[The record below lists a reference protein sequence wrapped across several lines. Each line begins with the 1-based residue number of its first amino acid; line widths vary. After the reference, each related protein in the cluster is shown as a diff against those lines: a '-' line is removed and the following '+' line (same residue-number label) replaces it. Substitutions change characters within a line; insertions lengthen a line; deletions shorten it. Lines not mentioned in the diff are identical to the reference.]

1 MKGFAIRWL
10 IRVDLDFVV
19 AIEQDSFDCPW
30 TRDEFINA
38 LRQRGTIGMVCEV
51 GDDIAGYMLYELH
64 KNRLR
69 VINFAIAPKYRRNG
83 YGKAMVD
90 KLVAKINYQGR
101 SRITIEVRETNL
113 IAQLF
118 WQSQGFRA
126 VTILRDWYEDTT
138 ESAIVMQYHVNQEA
152 NKCFI

>member
-1 MKGFAIRWL
+1 MKGVSIRWM
-10 IRVDLDFVV
+10 IRVDLDFVL
-19 AIEQDSFDCPW
+19 AIEKDSFSEPW
-30 TRDEFINA
+30 TRDEFVDA
-38 LRQRGTIGMVCEV
+38 LRQRGCIGMVCEV
-51 GDDIAGYMLYELH
+51 GDEVAVYMLYELH

-90 KLVAKINYQGR
+90 KLVAKMNYQLR
-101 SRITIEVRETNL
+101 SRITLEIRETNL
-113 IAQLF
+113 PAQLF
-118 WQSQGFRA
+118 WKSQGFRA

-152 NKCFI
+152 NQCFI